1 MRMAGIL
8 LIALH
13 CMVATHREIPIE
25 IEIKS
30 EKNTPEKVQ
39 NSAHR

>member
-1 MRMAGIL
+1 L

-13 CMVATHREIPIE
+13 CRVATHREIPIE

-30 EKNTPEKVQ
+30 EKIPAMRKFEIL
-39 NSAHR
+39 